1 MSVHESKTLQ
11 IPEERTDEKTE
22 PPPQYKV
29 LIHNDDFTTKVFV
42 IELLVAVFH
51 KSLDAAATLM
61 WNIHH
66 HGYGVA
72 GIYPFEIAETKV
84 KQAMTLARAN
94 EFPLKLTIEEE

>member
-1 MSVHESKTLQ
+1 MPVHENNTLQ
-11 IPEERTDEKTE
+11 IPEEVTDEKTG

-61 WNIHH
+61 WHIHH

-72 GIYPFEIAETKV
+72 GVYSFEIAETKA
-84 KQAMTLARAN
+84 KHATALARAN
-94 EFPLKLTIEEE
+94 EFPLKLTLEKE

>member
-1 MSVHESKTLQ
+1 MPVHDSKTLQ
-11 IPEERTDEKTE
+11 TTEERTDEKIG
-22 PPPQYKV
+22 PPPQYRV

-61 WNIHH
+61 WHIHH

-72 GIYPFEIAETKV
+72 GVYPLEIAETKV
-84 KQAMTLARAN
+84 NHATTLARAN
-94 EFPLKLTIEEE
+94 EFPLKLSIEKE